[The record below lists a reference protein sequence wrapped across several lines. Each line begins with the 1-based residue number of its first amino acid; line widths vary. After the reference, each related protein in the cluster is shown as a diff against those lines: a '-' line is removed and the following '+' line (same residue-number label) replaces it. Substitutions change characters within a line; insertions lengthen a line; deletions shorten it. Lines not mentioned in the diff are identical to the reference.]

1 MGYVTTSDGQS
12 YVQLQTTVT
21 TSQLFTVPG
30 SYTDFGYG
38 GDIFF
43 FCGGDVYTP
52 SFVSDPLRCIDILG
66 CSASGENS
74 IAKEIDYRTIKPV
87 NEYWDPA
94 EDWRRYGGLFGIANR
109 LSGPDTP
116 LAHLREK
123 GVRHPSYVGGIEDIT
138 SFDRYETLN
147 GFNQSWG
154 NAISFPLYSPTGLT
168 ANKFFLKS
176 PGFASNGFLQFE
188 EGTPSE
194 YHLGFSFN
202 GNAWDVAMLLNEHLN
217 SPGAT
222 AYYDSG
228 YWRFTIR
235 DYTGRFQRSY
245 NRWDLWSNYEY
256 EMRFGSGPY
265 VTVKFRTDVHHY
277 AGYVPSYGGNNPNDS
292 NRIPE
297 ETFFASSSSSG
308 ELLSVDFPPDIV
320 PYVNV
325 LHNNPPTIQWGES
338 YGYATT
344 QLHTRP
350 YQAEGYLDDKFTTY
364 RCFDGSDPSRRH
376 SLMADNVV
384 KILPHL
390 RPSSFYSASSALQA
404 HIEVIKANHLENL
417 SQLSGILKLL
427 PDLAPLSRVAA
438 KAVKR
443 DLSAVVDMID
453 ILTDAVLAFRF
464 AQAPTA
470 KDAAEILRTD
480 IEEEISNLL
489 ASSTVTSYGEF
500 TWEFPDEFNFT
511 SDFDGSL
518 VLETRSKVRIRLD
531 MSTLLVNYLTA
542 NSVGLLPTLSRIWET
557 LPFTFVVDWF
567 TNMDDRLNAVDNQL
581 LWMAIRTDWCL
592 HSYTVTYYPSP
603 EELLAYGL
611 KSSLED
617 PFGVRMYIREFTR
630 CTPLLRESKF
640 DFLSPTNGPDPVTVG
655 SLVWQAI

>member
-1 MGYVTTSDGQS
+1 
-12 YVQLQTTVT
+12 
-21 TSQLFTVPG
+21 
-30 SYTDFGYG
+30 
-38 GDIFF
+38 
-43 FCGGDVYTP
+43 
-52 SFVSDPLRCIDILG
+52 
-66 CSASGENS
+66 
-74 IAKEIDYRTIKPV
+74 
-87 NEYWDPA
+87 
-94 EDWRRYGGLFGIANR
+94 
-109 LSGPDTP
+109 
-116 LAHLREK
+116 
-123 GVRHPSYVGGIEDIT
+123 
-138 SFDRYETLN
+138 
-147 GFNQSWG
+147 
-154 NAISFPLYSPTGLT
+154 
-168 ANKFFLKS
+168 
-176 PGFASNGFLQFE
+176 
-188 EGTPSE
+188 
-194 YHLGFSFN
+194 
-202 GNAWDVAMLLNEHLN
+202 
-217 SPGAT
+217 
-222 AYYDSG
+222 
-228 YWRFTIR
+228 
-235 DYTGRFQRSY
+235 
-245 NRWDLWSNYEY
+245 
-256 EMRFGSGPY
+256 
-265 VTVKFRTDVHHY
+265 
-277 AGYVPSYGGNNPNDS
+277 
-292 NRIPE
+292 
-297 ETFFASSSSSG
+297 
-308 ELLSVDFPPDIV
+308 
-320 PYVNV
+320 
-325 LHNNPPTIQWGES
+325 
-338 YGYATT
+338 
-344 QLHTRP
+344 
-350 YQAEGYLDDKFTTY
+350 
-364 RCFDGSDPSRRH
+364 
-376 SLMADNVV
+376 MADNVV